1 MFLFDPGGHGGK
13 GERLHITV
21 LPCFCTTLLSMVNLV
36 ELKKIKKM
44 KAMKKMRVLLL
55 SHILGAAVSQFLV
68 AAVYQEQ

>member
-1 MFLFDPGGHGGK
+1 
-13 GERLHITV
+13 
-21 LPCFCTTLLSMVNLV
+21 MVNLV
-36 ELKKIKKM
+36 ELKKIKKIKKM